1 VYERN
6 VIPLLEKISKI
17 NKLFERIIYANC
29 IILAMPNNI
38 TIFDDTK
45 LVIIVDNPLIDVTRG
60 LPSMTQNP
68 LTKFSKLWLFLGMGS
83 K

>member
-1 VYERN
+1 
-6 VIPLLEKISKI
+6 
-17 NKLFERIIYANC
+17 
-29 IILAMPNNI
+29 MPNNI

-45 LVIIVDNPLIDVTRG
+45 LVIIVDNPLIDITRG